1 MNNIFDKEICVDCDN
16 NCSPGTGRYVNRY
29 QFYGDDIEGWRC
41 GICAEEIET
50 EFNENKGQ

>member
-16 NCSPGTGRYVNRY
+16 NCSHGTGRYVNRY
-29 QFYGDDIEGWRC
+29 PFYGDDIEGWRC